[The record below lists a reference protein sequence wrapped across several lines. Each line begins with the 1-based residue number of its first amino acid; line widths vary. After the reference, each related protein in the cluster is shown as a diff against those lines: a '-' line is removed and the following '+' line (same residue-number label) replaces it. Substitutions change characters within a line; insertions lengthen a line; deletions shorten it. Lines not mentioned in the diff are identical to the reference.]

1 MPEMRNKIPI
11 SNLNSTRTK
20 EGEPGEPA
28 NPKVETIM
36 AMDLRERD
44 ERSLYGV
51 DHSVDAFDVHLL
63 NTVRIS
69 IPRDSDFIIA

>member
-1 MPEMRNKIPI
+1 MPEIRNKTPL

-36 AMDLRERD
+36 ARNLRELD

-51 DHSVDAFDVHLL
+51 DQSVDAFDVHLL

>member
-1 MPEMRNKIPI
+1 MPEIRNKIPL

-36 AMDLRERD
+36 SRDLRELD

-63 NTVRIS
+63 NTVSIS
-69 IPRDSDFIIA
+69 IPRDSYFIIA